1 MFTRVCVLVWSPEVD
16 ATCLLQLLPT
26 SDTEAGSLTEPVRLV
41 SAGLARQLAPGS
53 PCLPV
58 PRTEVTGGVPAS
70 TQLLHDFWGPEPW
83 SSRCVTGTLLTETS
97 PGPCTFPQQP

>member
-1 MFTRVCVLVWSPEVD
+1 MTFCTVFCTCVFTRVCVLVWSPEVD

-26 SDTEAGSLTEPVRLV
+26 SDTEAGSLTEPARLV

-58 PRTEVTGGVPAS
+58 PRTEVTGGF
-70 TQLLHDFWGPEPW
+70 LHPLSFNTTSGDP
-83 SSRCVTGTLLTETS
+83 S
-97 PGPCTFPQQP
+97 PGPHAV